1 MCVTDKIIDNE
12 NGKLT
17 DEEVVEFF
25 QYLIDSKM
33 VYNLQGHYQRMAKL
47 LIDEGLCKVGWLS

>member
-1 MCVTDKIIDNE
+1 MSITDKIIDYE
-12 NGKLT
+12 NGNLT

-33 VYNLQGHYQRMAKL
+33 IYNFQGHYQRMAKM
-47 LIDEGLCKVGWLS
+47 LIDEGLCKVG

>member
-1 MCVTDKIIDNE
+1 MCITDKIINYE
-12 NGKLT
+12 NGNLT

-33 VYNLQGHYQRMAKL
+33 IYNFQGHYQRMAKL
-47 LIDEGLCKVGWLS
+47 LIDEGLCKVG